1 MSHGRDAKP
10 GGFCC
15 AARTHLVT
23 SDLICPL
30 ELAGRW
36 VAELAVHSA
45 LEDLEVLVEPTAA
58 LEERGAHGRDV
69 DHSDTRTRDFT
80 VGETFGETLV
90 CFAIT
95 TQPLIQRASG
105 LFFMFIVVHTRV
117 CRQSSWRFA
126 LSLKLYRPP

>member
-1 MSHGRDAKP
+1 MSNGRDAKP

-36 VAELAVHSA
+36 VAELAVHGA

-69 DHSDTRTRDFT
+69 DSATRTREFT
-80 VGETFGETLV
+80 DGEVPAIRHDTAVDKGEWYIFHSAV
-90 CFAIT
+90 
-95 TQPLIQRASG
+95 
-105 LFFMFIVVHTRV
+105 TRV
-117 CRQSSWRFA
+117 CRTRGCFGFPYPFPLLSS
-126 LSLKLYRPP
+126 LCKG

>member
-1 MSHGRDAKP
+1 MSNGRDAKP

-36 VAELAVHSA
+36 VAELAVHGA

-69 DHSDTRTRDFT
+69 DSATRTRDSFT
-80 VGETFGETLV
+80 THQHAQTK
-90 CFAIT
+90 
-95 TQPLIQRASG
+95 
-105 LFFMFIVVHTRV
+105 
-117 CRQSSWRFA
+117 
-126 LSLKLYRPP
+126 LKPSVKVEHLAHVTA

>member
-1 MSHGRDAKP
+1 MSNGRDAKP
-10 GGFCC
+10 GGC
-15 AARTHLVT
+15 ARTHLVT

-69 DHSDTRTRDFT
+69 DHSATRTRVFT
-80 VGETFGETLV
+80 VGEVSGVFRYHDTAVDAKGEWSFS
-90 CFAIT
+90 C
-95 TQPLIQRASG
+95 
-105 LFFMFIVVHTRV
+105 
-117 CRQSSWRFA
+117 
-126 LSLKLYRPP
+126 LS

>member
-1 MSHGRDAKP
+1 MSNGRDAKP

-23 SDLICPL
+23 SDLICSL

-69 DHSDTRTRDFT
+69 DHSATRKRVFT
-80 VGETFGETLV
+80 VGEV
-90 CFAIT
+90 
-95 TQPLIQRASG
+95 SG
-105 LFFMFIVVHTRV
+105 V
-117 CRQSSWRFA
+117 
-126 LSLKLYRPP
+126 SLPRHSR